1 MEGFLISS
9 VFMLTLLCCIND
21 IVEGAPFESTME
33 SNTNYRDK
41 FSLLDEN
48 SNGRIDKL
56 EIEKWKVMKKRLQ
69 DFDLNYDGN
78 IDFSEYYISNPQPKD
93 ETLYQY
99 RDGDG
104 WINVSSVIRVLD
116 LVMQDFDRNMDNKI
130 TYKEFLKKLSE

>member
-1 MEGFLISS
+1 
-9 VFMLTLLCCIND
+9 
-21 IVEGAPFESTME
+21 
-33 SNTNYRDK
+33 
-41 FSLLDEN
+41 
-48 SNGRIDKL
+48 
-56 EIEKWKVMKKRLQ
+56 MKERLQ